1 MWLRCGGVE
10 GLKGCGIEVFR
21 LEGLKELLIS
31 CRDEEMRGKG
41 FPVQELRS

>member
-21 LEGLKELLIS
+21 LEGLKELLNS

-41 FPVQELRS
+41 